1 MSEREGRVR
10 GCRRGGGER
19 PPLFKL
25 YQNSTAAVVSPVRHK
40 DVPPPLQSRAPEGS
54 QARIAGVLHH

>member
-40 DVPPPLQSRAPEGS
+40 DVPPPFRVELLKDHRLE
-54 QARIAGVLHH
+54 

>member
-1 MSEREGRVR
+1 MSERER
-10 GCRRGGGER
+10 GEGEGMQEGGGER

-40 DVPPPLQSRAPEGS
+40 DVPPPFRVELLKDHRLE
-54 QARIAGVLHH
+54 